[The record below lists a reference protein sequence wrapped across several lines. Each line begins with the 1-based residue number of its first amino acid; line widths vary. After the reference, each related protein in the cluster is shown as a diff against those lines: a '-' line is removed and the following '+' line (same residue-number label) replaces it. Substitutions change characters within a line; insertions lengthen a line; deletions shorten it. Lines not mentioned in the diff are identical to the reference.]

1 MAVVQYL
8 RFSPKLFVTDESIDL
23 ISKENMYVRIPKGT
37 LWASL
42 SVDQGENAAIL
53 YGDLEYAVDMIY
65 ESDIGARGR
74 TFKGNV
80 PCYKIYVGGTHLNVK
95 SSDATL
101 QDLNAHNYSGEEKF
115 LDDTEAYLEKCGK
128 LEFLEGKIMKC
139 KSGEGK
145 IIWSVGGGDGN
156 VLFANEKSTGV
167 IQGKHVHVLG
177 PNSLVSIGDGTVV
190 IQNSKG
196 NDIVI
201 DRTGIRNPKELRD
214 LGKNIS
220 EAVGKVMSEFKEE
233 F

>member
-8 RFSPKLFVTDESIDL
+8 NFSPKLFVTNESIDL

-37 LWASL
+37 IWASL
-42 SVDQGENAAIL
+42 TVDQGENAAIL
-53 YGDLEYAVDMIY
+53 YGDLEYAADMIY

-80 PCYKIYVGGTHLNVK
+80 PCYKIYVGGTHLDVI

-101 QDLNAHNYSGEEKF
+101 QDLDAHNYSGEEKF
-115 LDDTEAYLEKCGK
+115 LYDTKAYLEKCGK
-128 LEFLEGKIMKC
+128 LEFLEGKIMEC
-139 KSGEGK
+139 KHGEGK
-145 IIWSVGGGDGN
+145 IIWSESDGKKN
-156 VLFANEKSTGV
+156 MLFANEKSTGV
-167 IQGKHVHVLG
+167 IQGKHVHILG
-177 PNSLVSIGDGTVV
+177 PNSFVSIGDGTVV
-190 IQNSKG
+190 VQNSKG

-201 DRTGIRNPKELRD
+201 DQTRIRNPEELRD

-220 EAVGKVMSEFKEE
+220 AAVGKVMSEFKVE